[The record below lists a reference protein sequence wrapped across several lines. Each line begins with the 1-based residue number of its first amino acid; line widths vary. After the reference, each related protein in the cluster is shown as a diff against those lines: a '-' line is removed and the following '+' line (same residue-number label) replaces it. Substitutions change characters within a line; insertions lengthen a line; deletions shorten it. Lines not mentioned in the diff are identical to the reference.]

1 MKLTEIAELFTIV
14 QTIGEST
21 VEITGLEM
29 DSRKIKKGNLFICV
43 PSIDGFL
50 RDRHL
55 FAADAIENG
64 AAALLV
70 QRELPL
76 VIPQIIVK
84 DTRSAMA
91 VIAAHF
97 YGYPSHEMNL
107 IGITG
112 TNGKTTTSYMIE
124 KIFADAGFK
133 TGLMGNNGVK
143 INGQLYPTDINT
155 QEPPSL
161 QRNLRKMRDAKAD
174 YCFMEVSSQ
183 GLDMGRVTGCQF
195 KNAIFTNLTP
205 DHLDYH
211 TSFED
216 YRNAKGLLFSRLG
229 NTFHSDK
236 KQYAIINSDDAS
248 FSYYRKLPSS
258 EIITY
263 GIKNEADVSA
273 SQISADS
280 HGIHFLLT
288 CFKGTIDIR
297 IPLVGRFNVYN
308 ALAAIACALVEG
320 ISLKQIQ
327 KSLAALKSIDGRM
340 DIVDAG
346 QDFLILVDFAH
357 TPDAL
362 ENVLSSIKEFSEG
375 RIITV
380 FGCGGDRDIIKRPLM
395 GEIAGRMS
403 DYVII
408 TSDNP
413 RTEDPLSIIQD
424 IEKGLQQ
431 TGSYETILNRE
442 EAINKA
448 IQLASVKDTVLIAGK
463 GHERYQ
469 IFKEKTISFDDRAI
483 ADKAVR
489 TTKR

>member
-1 MKLTEIAELFTIV
+1 MKLIEIAELFTIV
-14 QTIGEST
+14 RTIGELT
-21 VEITGLEM
+21 VEINGLEM

-55 FAADAIENG
+55 FAPDAIENG

-76 VIPQIIVK
+76 AIPQIIVK

-91 VIAAHF
+91 AIAAHF
-97 YGYPSHEMNL
+97 YGYPSHEMKL

-112 TNGKTTTSYMIE
+112 TNGKTTTSYMME
-124 KIFADAGFK
+124 KIFADAGLK
-133 TGLMGNNGVK
+133 TGLMGNNGIK
-143 INGQLYPTDINT
+143 IKNQVYPTDINT

-161 QRNLRKMRDAKAD
+161 QRNLRKMRNEKVD

-183 GLDMGRVTGCQF
+183 GLDMRRVAGCQF
-195 KNAIFTNLTP
+195 KNAVFTNLTP

-216 YRNAKGLLFSRLG
+216 YRSAKGLLFSRLG
-229 NTFHSDK
+229 NTFHPDK
-236 KQYAIINSDDAS
+236 KQYSILNSDDAS
-248 FSYYRKLPSS
+248 FSYYRKLAPS
-258 EIITY
+258 EIIRY
-263 GIKNEADVSA
+263 GIMNEADVSA
-273 SQISADS
+273 SQIKADS
-280 HGIHFLLT
+280 QGIHFLLT
-288 CFKGTIDIR
+288 SFKGTIDIT

-308 ALAAIACALVEG
+308 ALAAIACALVEE
-320 ISLKQIQ
+320 IPLEQIQ
-327 KSLAALKSIDGRM
+327 KSLAALQSIDGRM

-362 ENVLSSIKEFSEG
+362 ENVLASIKEFSVG
-375 RIITV
+375 RVITV
-380 FGCGGDRDIIKRPLM
+380 FGCGGDRDVIKRPLM

-403 DYVII
+403 DYVIL

-424 IEKGLQQ
+424 IEKGFQKPY
-431 TGSYETILNRE
+431 SYETILNRE
-442 EAINKA
+442 DAINKA
-448 IQLASVKDTVLIAGK
+448 IQLASTQDTVLIAGK

-469 IFKEKTISFDDRAI
+469 IFKENTISFDDRSI

-489 TTKR
+489 NAKR

>member
-14 QTIGEST
+14 QTLGDLT

-43 PSIDGFL
+43 PGIDGFL

-55 FAADAIENG
+55 FAPDAIENG

-70 QRELPL
+70 QRELPFD
-76 VIPQIIVK
+76 IPQIIVK

-97 YGYPSHEMNL
+97 YGYPSHEL
-107 IGITG
+107 KVIGITG
-112 TNGKTTTSYMIE
+112 TNGKTTTSYMME

-143 INGQLYPTDINT
+143 INGQFYPTDINT

-161 QRNLRKMRDAKAD
+161 QRNLRKMRDEKAD

-183 GLDMGRVTGCQF
+183 GLDMGRIAGCQF
-195 KNAIFTNLTP
+195 KHAVFTNLTP

-211 TSFED
+211 TSFEE
-216 YRNAKGLLFSRLG
+216 YRSAKGLLFSRLG
-229 NTFHSDK
+229 NTFYPDK
-236 KQYAIINSDDAS
+236 KQYAILNSDDPS
-248 FSYYRKLPSS
+248 ISYYQKLASS
-258 EIITY
+258 EVIVY
-263 GIKNEADVSA
+263 GVKNEADVRA
-273 SQISADS
+273 SRISADL

-288 CFKGTIDIR
+288 CFKGMIDIS

-308 ALAAIACALVEG
+308 ALAAITCALVEG
-320 ISLKQIQ
+320 IPLELIQ
-327 KSLAALKSIDGRM
+327 KSLTTLQSIDGRM

-403 DYVII
+403 DYVIL

-413 RTEDPLSIIQD
+413 RTEDPLSIVQD

-431 TGSYETILNRE
+431 TDSYETILNRE

-448 IQLASVKDTVLIAGK
+448 IQLASAKDTVLIAGK

-469 IFKEKTISFDDRAI
+469 IFKEKTISFDDRAV
-483 ADKAVR
+483 AEKAVR
-489 TTKR
+489 STKR